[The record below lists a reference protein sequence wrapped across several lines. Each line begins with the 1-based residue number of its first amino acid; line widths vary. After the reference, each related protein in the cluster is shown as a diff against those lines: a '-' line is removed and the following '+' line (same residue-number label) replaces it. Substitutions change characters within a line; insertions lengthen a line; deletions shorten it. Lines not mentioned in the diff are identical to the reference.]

1 MKMADTI
8 PEESQKYWLLL
19 CRKTRVGPVSMC
31 RMIEAFGTPQ
41 AAALATARQLQDK
54 AGFGEKQARA
64 IAETATP
71 EDRINKDI
79 EILNRLGARI
89 VTLWDEDYPPLLK
102 EIHPPPSLL
111 FVRGTIPHRDALAV
125 AIVGTR
131 NPSSYGIEITDRISQ
146 GLARAG
152 VTVVSGL
159 ARGIDTVCHKAAL
172 KGGGPTVGVLG
183 CGLDIVYPSENKLLS
198 EEMASKGAVISEF
211 PPATP
216 PLANNFP
223 RRNRIVSGLSR
234 AVVVVEAAR
243 NSGALITARHA
254 LDQNREVLVVPGSI
268 NNRRSWG
275 PHHLLKQG
283 AGLVESAE
291 DILQIL
297 SAHVKP
303 ATSQRKIRQPS
314 EDQCLSQACQEI
326 LQSLETDPIHIDIL
340 CESLKIDVAR
350 LSGALLE
357 LELMGLIRQFPGK
370 MFARIIE

>member
-1 MKMADTI
+1 MADTI
-8 PEESQKYWLLL
+8 PEASQKDWLLL
-19 CRKTRVGPVSMC
+19 CRKTRVGPVAMS
-31 RMIEAFGTPQ
+31 RMIDAFGTPE
-41 AAALATARQLQDK
+41 AAACATARQLRDK
-54 AGFGEKQARA
+54 AGFGEKQASA
-64 IAETATP
+64 IAETPAP
-71 EDRINKDI
+71 EDRVNRDI
-79 EILNRLGARI
+79 DILNRLGARI
-89 VTLWDEDYPPLLK
+89 MTLWDEDYPPLLK

-111 FVRGTIPHRDALAV
+111 FVRGTIPHRDNLAV
-125 AIVGTR
+125 AVVGTR
-131 NPSSYGIEITDRISQ
+131 NPSSYGMEITERISQ

-152 VTVVSGL
+152 VTLVSGL

-172 KGGGPTVGVLG
+172 KEGGLTVGVLG
-183 CGLDIVYPSENKLLS
+183 CGLDVSYPSENKLLC
-198 EEMASKGAVISEF
+198 EEMASKGAVITEF
-211 PPATP
+211 PPGTP

-254 LDQNREVLVVPGSI
+254 LDQNRDVLVVPGSV
-268 NNRRSWG
+268 NSRRSWG

-291 DILQIL
+291 DILETL
-297 SAHVKP
+297 SAHIRPVTRQP
-303 ATSQRKIRQPS
+303 KIREPK
-314 EDQCLSQACQEI
+314 EEQCLSQACREI
-326 LQSLETDPIHIDIL
+326 LKSLDTDPIHIDML

-370 MFARIIE
+370 MFTRIIE